1 MSLRIS
7 QTVPDF
13 TAETSQGTINF
24 HEWIGES
31 WAMLF
36 SHPKDFTP
44 ICATELSAAAKMAPD
59 FAKRGVK
66 LIGLSVDHVDDHIKW
81 AQDIKD
87 IGGAEVTFPIIA
99 DSDLKVAKAFD
110 MLEADDGDS
119 AVGRTASDN
128 QTVRT
133 VFLIGPDKKIK
144 MQLAYPMSTGR
155 NFAELLRVVDSA
167 QLTANNKVGTP
178 ANWQQ
183 GQDVVILPAVN
194 DEAAKAQYPDGWKT
208 VKPYLRMVPA
218 PRVK

>member
-24 HEWIGES
+24 HEWIGDS

-44 ICATELSAAAKMAPD
+44 ICATELSAAAKMTPD
-59 FAKRGVK
+59 FARRGVK
-66 LIGLSVDHVDDHIKW
+66 LIGLSVDHVNDHIKW
-81 AQDIKD
+81 AKDIQD

-99 DSDLKVAKAFD
+99 DNDLKVAKAFD

-119 AVGRTASDN
+119 SVGRTAGDN

-155 NFAELLRVVDSA
+155 NFVELLRVVDSA

-194 DEAAKAQYPDGWKT
+194 DDEAKAQYPGGWRT
-208 VKPYLRMVPA
+208 MKPYLRMVPDPSA
-218 PRVK
+218 T

>member
-24 HEWIGES
+24 HEWIGDS

-44 ICATELSAAAKMAPD
+44 ICATELSAAAKMTPD
-59 FAKRGVK
+59 FARRGVK
-66 LIGLSVDHVDDHIKW
+66 LIGLSVDHVNDHIKW
-81 AQDIKD
+81 AKDIQD

-99 DSDLKVAKAFD
+99 DNDLKVAKAFD

-119 AVGRTASDN
+119 SVGRTAGDN

-167 QLTANNKVGTP
+167 QLTASNKVGTP

-194 DEAAKAQYPDGWKT
+194 DEDAKVQYPGGWRT
-208 VKPYLRMVPA
+208 VKPYLRMVPDPSA
-218 PRVK
+218 T

>member
-24 HEWIGES
+24 HEWIGDS

-36 SHPKDFTP
+36 SHPKNFTP
-44 ICATELSAAAKMAPD
+44 ICATELGAAAKMTPE

-66 LIGLSVDHVDDHIKW
+66 LIGLSVDTAEDHVKW
-81 AQDIKD
+81 AADIAE

-99 DSDLKVAKAFD
+99 DVNLKVAKAFD
-110 MLEADDGDS
+110 MLEEDDGDS
-119 AVGRTASDN
+119 SEGRTAGDN

-167 QLTANNKVGTP
+167 QLTANHKVGTP
-178 ANWQQ
+178 VNWQN
-183 GQDVVILPAVN
+183 GEDVVILPAVN
-194 DEAAKAQYPDGWKT
+194 DEEAKKKYPNGWKSP
-208 VKPYLRMVPA
+208 KPYLRLVPD
-218 PRVK
+218 PTK

>member
-1 MSLRIS
+1 MPLRIS

-24 HEWIGES
+24 HEWIGDS

-44 ICATELSAAAKMAPD
+44 ICATELSAAAKMTPD
-59 FAKRGVK
+59 FARRGVK
-66 LIGLSVDHVDDHIKW
+66 LIGLSVDHVNDHIKW
-81 AQDIKD
+81 AKDIQD

-99 DSDLKVAKAFD
+99 DNDLKVAKAFD

-119 AVGRTASDN
+119 SVGRTAGDN

-155 NFAELLRVVDSA
+155 NFVELLRVVDSA

-194 DEAAKAQYPDGWKT
+194 DDEAKAQYPGGWRT
-208 VKPYLRMVPA
+208 MKPYLRMVPDPSA
-218 PRVK
+218 T

>member
-24 HEWIGES
+24 HEWIGDS

-44 ICATELSAAAKMAPD
+44 ICATELSAAAKMTPD
-59 FAKRGVK
+59 FARRGVK
-66 LIGLSVDHVDDHIKW
+66 LIGLSVDHVNDHIKW
-81 AQDIKD
+81 AKDIQD

-99 DSDLKVAKAFD
+99 DNDLKVAKAFD

-119 AVGRTASDN
+119 SVGRTAGDN

-155 NFAELLRVVDSA
+155 NFVELLRVVDSA

-194 DEAAKAQYPDGWKT
+194 DEDAKVQYPGGWRT
-208 VKPYLRMVPA
+208 VKPYLRMVPDPSA
-218 PRVK
+218 T

>member
-24 HEWIGES
+24 HEWIGDS

-44 ICATELSAAAKMAPD
+44 ICATELGAAARMNPE

-66 LIGLSVDHVDDHIKW
+66 LIGLSVDHVEDHLKW
-81 AQDIKD
+81 LQDVAD
-87 IGGAEVTFPIIA
+87 VGGAEVTFPIIA

-110 MLEADDGDS
+110 MLEADEEPS
-119 AVGRTASDN
+119 AGGRTAADN

-133 VFLIGPDKKIK
+133 VFLIGPDKRIK

-167 QLTANNKVGTP
+167 QLTANNQVGTP
-178 ANWQQ
+178 ANWQT
-183 GQDVVILPAVN
+183 GEDVVILPAVTD
-194 DEAAKAQYPDGWKT
+194 DEAKEAYPDGWRS
-208 VKPYLRMVPA
+208 VKPYLRLVPD
-218 PRVK
+218 PSSK

>member
-24 HEWIGES
+24 HEWIGDS

-44 ICATELSAAAKMAPD
+44 ICATELSAAAKMTPD
-59 FAKRGVK
+59 FARRGVK
-66 LIGLSVDHVDDHIKW
+66 LIGLSVDHVNDHIKW
-81 AQDIKD
+81 AKDIQD

-99 DSDLKVAKAFD
+99 DNDLKVAKAFD

-119 AVGRTASDN
+119 SVGRTAGDN

-167 QLTANNKVGTP
+167 QLTASNKVGTP

-194 DEAAKAQYPDGWKT
+194 DEDAKMQYPGGWRT
-208 VKPYLRMVPA
+208 VKPYLRMVPDPSA
-218 PRVK
+218 T

>member
-24 HEWIGES
+24 HEWIGDS

-44 ICATELSAAAKMAPD
+44 ICATELSAAAKMTPD
-59 FAKRGVK
+59 FARRGVK
-66 LIGLSVDHVDDHIKW
+66 LIGLSVDHVNDHIKW
-81 AQDIKD
+81 AKDIQD

-99 DSDLKVAKAFD
+99 DNDLKVAKAFD
-110 MLEADDGDS
+110 MLEVDDGDS
-119 AVGRTASDN
+119 SVGRTAGDN

-167 QLTANNKVGTP
+167 QLTASNKVGTP

-194 DEAAKAQYPDGWKT
+194 DDEAKAQYPGGWRT
-208 VKPYLRMVPA
+208 MKPYLRMVPDPSA
-218 PRVK
+218 T